1 MATRNLWSREELILA
16 FNFYLKLP
24 FGKMTSTNKEVI
36 QFANL
41 IGRTPSS
48 IAIRLTN
55 YAACDPYHKARGVKG
70 MIGGI
75 KQCQPIWDEFFENK
89 ETLIFESERILA
101 EKENLTIESKFDA
114 VLDDIRDL
122 KGEVK
127 LREVKTRVNQN
138 FFRQLVLAN
147 YKSKCAVTGIDI
159 PELLFA
165 SHIIPWS
172 KNEQERLNPENG
184 ICLSALYDKAFD
196 KGLIGIN
203 ESHIII
209 ISNDLKRN
217 ENKEYYKMHFTPIE
231 NTKIQSPERF
241 LPNKTFLEYH
251 MDEVFALRNS

>member
-1 MATRNLWSREELILA
+1 MATRNVWTREELILA

-217 ENKEYYKMHFTPIE
+217 ENKEYFKVHFSPIE

>member
-1 MATRNLWSREELILA
+1 MATRNLWTREELILA

-138 FFRQLVLAN
+138 FFRELVLAN

-203 ESHIII
+203 ERHDII
-209 ISNDLKRN
+209 ISKELKRHQ
-217 ENKEYYKMHFTPIE
+217 NKEYFKVHFSPIE
-231 NTKIQSPERF
+231 NTKIQTPERF
-241 LPNKTFLEYH
+241 LPDKTFLEYH
-251 MDEVFALRNS
+251 MDEIFALGNS